1 MKMDKKI
8 KENILNEYIEGKNKI
23 TKKSNEIFYGQLF
36 NGIMMTFGILV
47 GLIFSA
53 TETTLPKYSQNAAE
67 LTLIIFSLVFWSIY
81 ALLCY
86 VIFDSSFKFN
96 RALVKKYNMTFEE
109 YEQLKAERIIKE
121 TKE

>member
-1 MKMDKKI
+1 MDKKI